1 MLNWIWLGF
10 FLSAFAAALWQW
22 LGLGDADVF
31 SRLVAALFD
40 MARLSVEIVL
50 VLVGTMT
57 LWLGF
62 LQIAERAG
70 LIAVMAR
77 LLDPLFRRLMPEVPS
92 GHPALGHITMNF
104 AANVLGLDNAAT
116 PIGIKAMH
124 SLQSLNPSKDTA
136 SNAQILFMVDPDI
149 LTTTLGVVVIV
160 YVAINATGFAIR
172 ISDSASPWAAPPLG
186 ILSGLLTGTTGSV
199 GIPIALYLQARGL
212 DKESF
217 LRAIALT
224 FLISAS
230 MLVIALLEK
239 GALGKETALLSAA
252 SLIPAFAGMA
262 IGQRLRG
269 RLSEDLFRKFVFLF
283 LMVAAANLIRKGL
296 F

>member
-1 MLNWIWLGF
+1 MIAL
-10 FLSAFAAALWQW
+10 FLAGGVKGIIG
-22 LGLGDADVF
+22 LGLPLTALSIIGAVADL
-31 SRLVAALFD
+31 RLAIALIAIPIIATNIYQAFYGGRT
-40 MARLSVEIVL
+40 MEMLRRYWVINLCSV
-50 VLVGTMT
+50 VGT
-57 LWLGF
+57 
-62 LQIAERAG
+62 
-70 LIAVMAR
+70 V
-77 LLDPLFRRLMPEVPS
+77 
-92 GHPALGHITMNF
+92 
-104 AANVLGLDNAAT
+104 
-116 PIGIKAMH
+116 IG
-124 SLQSLNPSKDTA
+124 
-136 SNAQILFMVDPDI
+136 AQILFMVDPNI
-149 LTTTLGVVVIV
+149 LTTTLGVIVIV

-239 GALGKETALLSAA
+239 GALGKDLALVSAA

-262 IGQRLRG
+262 TGQRLRS
-269 RLSEDLFRKFVFLF
+269 RLSEDLFRKFVLLF